1 MSWMRVWT
9 IKNDDDL
16 YANEIGE
23 FVERPLCKR
32 FESEEDAS
40 DFIEKLESEFDVTES
55 MKPKSLRV
63 RSKSSG

>member
-1 MSWMRVWT
+1 MKVWI

-32 FESEEDAS
+32 CETEDEAN
-40 DFIEKLESEFDVTES
+40 DLVDKLISEFDVTEE
-55 MKPKSLRV
+55 MKTVCLKV
-63 RSKSSG
+63 RSKR